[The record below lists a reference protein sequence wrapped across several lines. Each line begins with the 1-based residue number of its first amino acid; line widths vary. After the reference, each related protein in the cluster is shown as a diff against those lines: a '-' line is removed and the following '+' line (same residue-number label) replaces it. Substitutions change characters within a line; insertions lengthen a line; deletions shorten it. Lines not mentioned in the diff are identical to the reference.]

1 MCTCHNWSSGKKGQ
15 FQWNSRLEAVEKEK
29 WFEIT
34 EKRIFFFHETR
45 QKINAYI
52 KRKHLGNNQWKDTY
66 WAQLCGGKAVSQ
78 KAA

>member
-29 WFEIT
+29 MVWNHW
-34 EKRIFFFHETR
+34 KMYFFFHETR

-52 KRKHLGNNQWKDTY
+52 KRKHLGNSQWKDTY
-66 WAQLCGGKAVSQ
+66 WAQLCGGKADGQ